1 MRSDF
6 FNEVLI
12 TAMLAASYGTD
23 NTPASSDGDTMAQ
36 AGVLETRLTTLMDEA
51 GKKATLAGMPQEL
64 VEAADFAICA
74 FVDEILLSSPAWQG
88 HAEWMMRPLQFV
100 RHETATAGE
109 DFYSLLDSLLNDA
122 QQRLPSLP
130 TDAPLCAGNTSQSNE
145 WESSGIDQGLH
156 HTEETPAQKSLRACL
171 ELFALCLAQGFTGMY
186 YAEPAKISAKLRAI
200 GAYVPSVATQ
210 DEFFSLAPPQQSHEL
225 PSRPKA
231 SNLVMRFDLL
241 DVLLWA
247 VPPALTLILYTLCSH
262 RLDQIILPILHGGP
276 QP

>member
-6 FNEVLI
+6 FNEALI
-12 TAMLAASYGTD
+12 TAMLAASCGTG
-23 NTPASSDGDTMAQ
+23 NTPASSDGDTLAQ
-36 AGVLETRLTTLMDEA
+36 AGVLETRLTALMDEA
-51 GKKATLAGMPQEL
+51 GKKAALAGMPQEL
-64 VEAADFAICA
+64 VEAADFAMCA

-88 HAEWMMRPLQFV
+88 RAEWMMRPLQFI

-122 QQRLPSLP
+122 QQKLPPLA
-130 TDAPLCAGNTSQSNE
+130 TEAPLYDGNAPKFGNLAN
-145 WESSGIDQGLH
+145 SGISQGLH

-171 ELFALCLAQGFTGMY
+171 ELFALCLAQGFAGMY

-200 GAYVPSVATQ
+200 GDYAPSVATQ
-210 DEFFSLAPPQQSHEL
+210 GKFFSLAPLQEPHEL

-231 SNLVMRFDLL
+231 SKFLMRFDLL
-241 DVLLWA
+241 DVLLW
-247 VPPALTLILYTLCSH
+247 VLPPALTLILYTLCSH
-262 RLDQIILPILHGGP
+262 RLDQLILPILYGGP